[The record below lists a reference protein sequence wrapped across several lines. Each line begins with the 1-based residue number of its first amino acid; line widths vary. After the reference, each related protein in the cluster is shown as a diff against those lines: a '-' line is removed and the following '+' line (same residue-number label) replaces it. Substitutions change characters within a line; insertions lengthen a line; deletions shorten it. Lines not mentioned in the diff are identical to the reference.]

1 MRGFSRV
8 PSASPEVNPNKMTEP
23 VPDPSTPLR
32 RSVLRRLTI
41 AQLSTHLARF
51 TSADPR
57 FVRALKR
64 DPRDGVQRLAVQLQ
78 ARQAAVAREAA
89 RLDGLFALEREHLA
103 QGFTVIAGVDE
114 VGVAPLAGPVV
125 AAAVI
130 LPAGVS
136 LPELD
141 DSKRL
146 TAAQRDALYAQIT
159 ACAVAFRIGMA
170 TVEEIDRLNIL
181 QATRLAHRRAILG
194 LPVRPQ
200 LALIDGL
207 YAADVPVP
215 QLVIVDGDATCASIA
230 AASVVAKVTRD
241 RMMTTLGREFPHY
254 GFDRHKGYGTKEH
267 RAAIRRYGVTPAHRR
282 SFHTVRAHQELLQL
296 RIADGALRIG
306 RA

>member
-1 MRGFSRV
+1 
-8 PSASPEVNPNKMTEP
+8 MTET
-23 VPDPSTPLR
+23 VPNPSTPLR

-41 AQLSTHLARF
+41 AQLSAHLARF
-51 TSADPR
+51 PSIDPR
-57 FVRALKR
+57 FIRALQR
-64 DPRDGVQRLAVQLQ
+64 DPRDGVRHLAARVQ
-78 ARQAAVAREAA
+78 ARQAALAREAA
-89 RLDGLFALEREHLA
+89 RMDALFATEREHRA
-103 QGFTVIAGVDE
+103 QGFAVIAGVDE

-130 LPAGVS
+130 LPAGIS

-146 TAAQRDALYAQIT
+146 TAAQRDALYAQIIDS
-159 ACAVAFRIGMA
+159 AVAFHIGMA
-170 TVEEIDRLNIL
+170 TVQEIDRLNIL

-241 RMMTTLGREFPHY
+241 RMMAALGRQFPHY

-267 RAAIRRYGVTPAHRR
+267 VKAIRRYGVTPVHRR
-282 SFHTVRAHQELLQL
+282 SFHTVRAHQE
-296 RIADGALRIG
+296 ALALTTG
-306 RA
+306 